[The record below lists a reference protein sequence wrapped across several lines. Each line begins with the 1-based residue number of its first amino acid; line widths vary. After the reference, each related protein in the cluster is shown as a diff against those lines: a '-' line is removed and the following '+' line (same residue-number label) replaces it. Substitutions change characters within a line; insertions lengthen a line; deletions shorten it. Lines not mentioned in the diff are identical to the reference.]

1 MSNIPFSALIIVAIA
16 VDRYVCIC
24 HPLRHATVA
33 TACRARAVVVVL
45 AVVALVLG
53 LLGAASFSVYHNPT
67 SVKLYN
73 ITAAT
78 VADGVELDELK
89 PSYNLTSPFISDGQ
103 SAEVVSSACATENN
117 QTRCSIVYELM
128 NTGYCGP
135 SYRIL
140 SESFIDGYLVVH
152 SLIYPFCLLS
162 VLVLYSL
169 IYRTVLIQ
177 RARRRKMHSHAIP
190 LSKPPTS
197 PPLANL
203 SAGILLLLLL
213 MLLEFGL
220 VGLIII
226 IIIITMTMFMVL
238 SS

>member
-33 TACRARAVVVVL
+33 TACRARAVVVIL

-67 SVKLYN
+67 SEELYN

-78 VADGVELDELK
+78 AADRVQLDHLR

-117 QTRCSIVYELM
+117 QTKCKIVYELM

-177 RARRRKMHSHAIP
+177 RARRHMMRGHAIA
-190 LSKPPTS
+190 LSKPRTS
-197 PPLANL
+197 PPPLANL

-213 MLLEFGL
+213 MLVEFGL
-220 VGLIII
+220 VGYLR
-226 IIIITMTMFMVL
+226 
-238 SS
+238 